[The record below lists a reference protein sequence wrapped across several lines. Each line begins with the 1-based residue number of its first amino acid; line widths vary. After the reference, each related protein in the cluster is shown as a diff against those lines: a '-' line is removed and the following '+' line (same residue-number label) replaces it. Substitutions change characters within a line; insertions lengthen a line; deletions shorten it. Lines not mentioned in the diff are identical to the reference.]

1 MAERDFSGG
10 VLWPRNLWSFTFRH
24 RSHRET
30 GDTSPRH
37 VVQFL
42 GNSDASIPKTVASGG
57 RYEIEQASQAILEP
71 DTCR

>member
-42 GNSDASIPKTVASGG
+42 GNSDASIPKTGTPEG
-57 RYEIEQASQAILEP
+57 RCEIE
-71 DTCR
+71 

>member
-1 MAERDFSGG
+1 MAERDFSSG
-10 VLWPRNLWSFTFRH
+10 VLWPRNLWSFIFRH
-24 RSHRET
+24 HSHRET
-30 GDTSPRH
+30 GDTSPRQ

-42 GNSDASIPKTVASGG
+42 GNSDASIPKTVTSGG

>member
-1 MAERDFSGG
+1 MEFYIPSPILIVKRGTR
-10 VLWPRNLWSFTFRH
+10 P
-24 RSHRET
+24 
-30 GDTSPRH
+30 PRH

>member
-24 RSHRET
+24 RTQRET
-30 GDTSPRH
+30 RTLVIRH
-37 VVQFL
+37 VAQSP
-42 GNSDASIPKTVASGG
+42 GNCEASIPESGNSSG
-57 RYEIEQASQAILEP
+57 RRKLEQACMEP